1 MKTRKNNQELQNNA
15 RAYSGNNPP
24 PYPVTS
30 VAGKTGKVSLS
41 KSDVGL
47 SSVADERQYSESNP
61 MPLYINKLIVG
72 SNNVYR
78 WYEDL
83 GVRTRNGGSS
93 SVSIIYSVQG
103 DSTELEFLSHKKFS
117 GGMNPATCYN
127 GNVFVHRGNPNFIPS
142 WLSDAGYEVRIT
154 EDSRGY
160 KESGKWL
167 RTFNLG
173 SNSHSGRLGYLSGD
187 GISSWGRANVA
198 AFLPVGMAADLDNER
213 ALLIKYQS
221 ITKGP
226 IPSGNY
232 PDSSV
237 ILGTFT
243 FYRRYVLREEVE
255 QNWLRNQLPVSDRD
269 VGTYFTNEELY

>member
-1 MKTRKNNQELQNNA
+1 MKTRNNNQELQNNA

-41 KSDVGL
+41 KDDVGL

-61 MPLYINKLIVG
+61 MPLYINKLTVG
-72 SNNVYR
+72 SNNAYR

-83 GVRTRNGGSS
+83 GVRAKNAGSS
-93 SVSIIYSVQG
+93 GLSIIYSVYG
-103 DSTELEFLSHKKFS
+103 DSVELEFLSHKKFS
-117 GGMNPATCYN
+117 GGMNPMTCYVQ
-127 GNVFVHRGNPNFIPS
+127 GKFTHRNNPEFIPS
-142 WLSDAGYEVRIT
+142 WLSEAGYEIRIT
-154 EDSRGY
+154 EGRYGY
-160 KESGKWL
+160 EESGKWL

-173 SNSHSGRLGYLSGD
+173 SNSLPALLGYLSSD
-187 GISSWGRANVA
+187 GVSNWGKANVA

-213 ALLIKYQS
+213 ALLIKYRS

-226 IPSGNY
+226 LPPTNY
-232 PDSSV
+232 PNSPG
-237 ILGTFT
+237 IIGTFT

-255 QNWLRNQLPVSDRD
+255 QNWLMNQLPLSDKD
-269 VGTYFTNEELY
+269 VGTYFTREELY

>member
-1 MKTRKNNQELQNNA
+1 M
-15 RAYSGNNPP
+15 
-24 PYPVTS
+24 
-30 VAGKTGKVSLS
+30 
-41 KSDVGL
+41 
-47 SSVADERQYSESNP
+47 ADERQYSESNP

-72 SNNVYR
+72 SNETYS

-83 GVRTRNGGSS
+83 GIRAKNGGSS
-93 SVSIIYSVQG
+93 SYSIIYSVQG

-117 GGMNPATCYN
+117 GGMNPMTCYVK
-127 GNVFVHRGNPNFIPS
+127 GKFTHRNNHYFIPS

-154 EDSRGY
+154 ENMYGY

-173 SNSHSGRLGYLSGD
+173 SNSHPGRLGYLSSD
-187 GISSWGRANVA
+187 GISGWGRANVA
-198 AFLPVGMAADLDNER
+198 TFLPVGMAADLDNER

-226 IPSGNY
+226 ILSGNY

-237 ILGTFT
+237 ISGTFT
-243 FYRRYVLREEVE
+243 FYRRYVLREEIE
-255 QNWLRNQLPVSDRD
+255 QNWLRTQPVLTDVD

>member
-47 SSVADERQYSESNP
+47 SSVADERQYSEKNP

-72 SNNVYR
+72 SNNAYR

-83 GVRTRNGGSS
+83 GVRDKNAGSS
-93 SVSIIYSVQG
+93 GVSVIYSVQG

-117 GGMNPATCYN
+117 GGMNPSTCYN
-127 GNVFVHRGNPNFIPS
+127 GNAFVHRGNPNFIPS

-154 EDSRGY
+154 EGRYGY
-160 KESGKWL
+160 EESGKWL

-173 SNSHSGRLGYLSGD
+173 STSHPGLLGFLSGD
-187 GISSWGRANVA
+187 GISSWGKANVA

-213 ALLIKYQS
+213 ALLIKYLS
-221 ITKGP
+221 ITKGTL
-226 IPSGNY
+226 PSSNY
-232 PDSSV
+232 PNSNMY
-237 ILGTFT
+237 LGTFG

-255 QNWLRNQLPVSDRD
+255 QNWLMNQRVLSDPET
-269 VGTYFTNEELY
+269 GTYFTNEELY